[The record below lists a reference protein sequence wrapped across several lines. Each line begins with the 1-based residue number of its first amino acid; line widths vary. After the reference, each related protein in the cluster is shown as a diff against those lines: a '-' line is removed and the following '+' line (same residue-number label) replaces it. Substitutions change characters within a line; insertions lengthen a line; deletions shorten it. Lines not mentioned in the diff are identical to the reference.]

1 MHPVRK
7 KRLSI
12 IVLILV
18 GVGAAVALA
27 LAALSQN
34 INLFYTPT
42 EIAGGAAPLETRI
55 RAGGMVVDGS
65 VVRSQTDL
73 KVAFDLSDG
82 ETAITVTYDG
92 ILPDLFREGQGIV
105 ALGRLNEERVLVADE
120 VLAKHDEEYMP
131 PEVAQAMAE
140 AMERVNQSKADGAEA
155 SSGYSY

>member
-12 IVLILV
+12 VLLILA
-18 GVGAAVALA
+18 GVGIAVALA

-42 EIAGGAAPLETRI
+42 EIAEGGAPLDTRI

-73 KVAFDLSDG
+73 NVAFDLTDG
-82 ETAITVTYDG
+82 ERSVTVSFDG

-105 ALGRLNEERVLVADE
+105 ALGRLNADRVLIADE

-131 PEVAQAMAE
+131 PEVAQAME
-140 AMERVNQSKADGAEA
+140 RAMERVNESKAGEQES